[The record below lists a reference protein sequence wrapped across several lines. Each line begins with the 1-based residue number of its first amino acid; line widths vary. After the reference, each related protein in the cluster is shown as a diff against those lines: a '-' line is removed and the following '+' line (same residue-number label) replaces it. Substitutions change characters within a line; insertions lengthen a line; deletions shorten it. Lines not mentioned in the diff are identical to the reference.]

1 MTVSAPAGGR
11 AACPDEPP
19 CEASHQAIRR
29 AASCGRLRP
38 GLGSG
43 GGVERLEPGETRL
56 DFSRWQRAFGQMFPT
71 GALPAVRQG
80 VDAAGIL
87 AEGIPAARIGA
98 SPRSAAEIAVVTD
111 AAVTGEVSGADRP
124 QQRMVAIDRDEALVA
139 DIAEP
144 KGEKSRGIDIAVVG
158 DKRHPLAV
166 ARCHRGSAE

>member
-87 AEGIPAARIGA
+87 AEGIPAARMG
-98 SPRSAAEIAVVTD
+98 
-111 AAVTGEVSGADRP
+111 
-124 QQRMVAIDRDEALVA
+124 AIDRDEALVA